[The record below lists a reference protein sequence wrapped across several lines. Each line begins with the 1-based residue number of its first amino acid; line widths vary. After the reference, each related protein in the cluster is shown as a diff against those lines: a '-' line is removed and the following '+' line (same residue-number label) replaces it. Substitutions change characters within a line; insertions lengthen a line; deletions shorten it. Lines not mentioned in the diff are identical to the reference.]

1 MLFFLKD
8 VFPIL
13 LYDFVKPI
21 KNGKFAK
28 YDNLGKLR
36 HGRLASA
43 LAMKQN
49 GNEKSEKILTKIQVN
64 VRIQFFGT
72 DNQIV

>member
-28 YDNLGKLR
+28 YEFG
-36 HGRLASA
+36 
-43 LAMKQN
+43 
-49 GNEKSEKILTKIQVN
+49 QVAAWT
-64 VRIQFFGT
+64 FGFGT
-72 DNQIV
+72 CHETKRK

>member
-28 YDNLGKLR
+28 YDNLASCGMDVWLR
-36 HGRLASA
+36 HLP
-43 LAMKQN
+43 
-49 GNEKSEKILTKIQVN
+49 
-64 VRIQFFGT
+64 
-72 DNQIV
+72 